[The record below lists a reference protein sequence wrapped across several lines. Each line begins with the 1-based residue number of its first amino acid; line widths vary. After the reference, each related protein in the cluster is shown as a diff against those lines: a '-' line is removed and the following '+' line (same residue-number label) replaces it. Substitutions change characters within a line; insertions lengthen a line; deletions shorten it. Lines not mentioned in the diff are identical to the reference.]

1 MALDGLSAGLL
12 AGFSTMNDYYRGKRA
27 DERAD
32 KEMGL
37 RDAQWQNTLDRQK
50 VADQRYTDE
59 TEYRKGRDSLSDARY
74 DDETKYNREQQV
86 IVNKRADAQLGLQQA
101 QFGLQQKQDQRLQKM
116 HDLEVS
122 AKEKAGWQNDNLPA
136 IKIAVNKY
144 ISGQQLTMQEQA
156 LLNNP
161 YAARYNPTKLFTP
174 EFTNASR
181 TALNKVREIVGN
193 PDAQN
198 WNPQQLYETINTP
211 EMTKSLGVMFK
222 NDLEDGIGQRTADG
236 SVVSGYASP
245 RIVPT
250 GNGMFAVEAD
260 VTYEGPDGKKFT
272 KPAPITVGRG
282 AGGDAEVK
290 QFSANDLIRY
300 FGNAAK
306 ASTEANSQQS
316 KIWSVA
322 NGLAEG
328 PNNKGYQESVVKLN
342 ADTQKNIDRINSD
355 TMMSEQEKSAAV
367 QRERQSLQ
375 QQINRMAEVFGV
387 KQGKSAPANASA
399 WAEGDPVKEEWLM
412 KNRPVAEFALS
423 RGDDLDELLAEHV
436 KAGWK
441 PEGFSF
447 GGGNGGNGGNGG
459 GSGKGGKVTQPPRP
473 GSGGDKSY
481 PGDGNSK
488 PKKAPPPSVTD
499 AYSGRK
505 VQFGASGYPTNIPQ
519 FRGSN
524 LKEVTDIMDK
534 EINPPGG
541 LTMDRYKGSG
551 IDEYAKRN
559 GFGGYNR
566 QGG

>member
-12 AGFSTMNDYYRGKRA
+12 AGFSTMNDYYRDKRA

-59 TEYRKGRDSLSDARY
+59 TEYKKERDSISDARY
-74 DDETKYNREQQV
+74 DDETKYNRSQDEIKNKQV
-86 IVNKRADAQLGLQQA
+86 DAQLGLQQA
-101 QFGLQQKQDQRLQKM
+101 QFGLQQKQDQRLQQM
-116 HDLEVS
+116 HDLEVR
-122 AKEKAGWQNDNLPA
+122 AKKKADWLTDYTPA
-136 IKIAVNKY
+136 IKVIVSKR
-144 ISGQQLTMQEQA
+144 QA
-156 LLNNP
+156 NTDAGLPIDYGLSPKELEIINNE
-161 YAARYNPTKLFTP
+161 YATRFDQTKVLTP
-174 EFTNASR
+174 EFNNASR

-306 ASTEANSQQS
+306 ASTEANSQQL
-316 KIWSVA
+316 KDWSDA
-322 NGLAEG
+322 AGLTEKADY
-328 PNNKGYQESVVKLN
+328 KGYRESVVKLN

-375 QQINRMAEVFGV
+375 QQINGMAEVFGV

-423 RGDDLDELLAEHV
+423 RGDDLDELLAEHITR
-436 KAGWK
+436 GWK
-441 PEGFSF
+441 PEGFFNNKPS
-447 GGGNGGNGGNGG
+447 GGSNQRDGGNNN
-459 GSGKGGKVTQPPRP
+459 SSITPPPR
-473 GSGGDKSY
+473 K
-481 PGDGNSK
+481 K
-488 PKKAPPPSVTD
+488 PFKLNIP
-499 AYSGRK
+499 
-505 VQFGASGYPTNIPQ
+505 SGYEQYSSPQ
-519 FRGSN
+519 GESQAPGRTFMDDLSDARSGLMSLGSAARS
-524 LKEVTDIMDK
+524 TP
-534 EINPPGG
+534 NPAN
-541 LTMDRYKGSG
+541 
-551 IDEYAKRN
+551 YAGQAWASRTTK
-559 GFGGYNR
+559 
-566 QGG
+566 

>member
-12 AGFSTMNDYYRGKRA
+12 AGFSTMNEYYRGKRA

-86 IVNKRADAQLGLQQA
+86 IVNKRADAQLGLQRA
-101 QFGLQQKQDQRLQKM
+101 QFGLQQKQDQRSQQM

-122 AKEKAGWQNDNLPA
+122 AKEKADWLNDNLPS
-136 IKIAVNKY
+136 IKVAVNKY
-144 ISGQQLTMQEQA
+144 GSGQQLTMQEQA

-174 EFTNASR
+174 ELTNASR

-260 VTYEGPDGKKFT
+260 VTYDGPDGKKFT

-306 ASTEANSQQS
+306 ASTEANSQQF

-342 ADTQKNIDRINSD
+342 ADTQKNIDRINND
-355 TMMSEQEKSAAV
+355 TVMSEKEKSDAI

-375 QQINRMAEVFGV
+375 QQINGMAGVFNIRD
-387 KQGKSAPANASA
+387 GKPAPANASA

-423 RGDDLDELLAEHV
+423 RGDDLDELLAEHI
-436 KAGWK
+436 KRGWA
-441 PEGFSF
+441 PEGFFNNKPS
-447 GGGNGGNGGNGG
+447 GGSNQRDGGNNN
-459 GSGKGGKVTQPPRP
+459 SSITPPPRKP
-473 GSGGDKSY
+473 GFKLNMPSGYEQYASKEMPAPKY
-481 PGDGNSK
+481 PGRTLGDDVIAISNAIRNAQS
-488 PKKAPPPSVTD
+488 APSPTS
-499 AYSGRK
+499 YSGL
-505 VQFGASGYPTNIPQ
+505 SW
-519 FRGSN
+519 
-524 LKEVTDIMDK
+524 
-534 EINPPGG
+534 
-541 LTMDRYKGSG
+541 DRYGK
-551 IDEYAKRN
+551 K
-559 GFGGYNR
+559 
-566 QGG
+566 

>member
-12 AGFSTMNDYYRGKRA
+12 AGFSTMNDYYRGERA

-122 AKEKAGWQNDNLPA
+122 AKEKADWLTDYTPA
-136 IKIAVNKY
+136 IKVIVSKRQANTDAGRQIDYGLSPTELKIINNKY
-144 ISGQQLTMQEQA
+144 ATRFDQ
-156 LLNNP
+156 
-161 YAARYNPTKLFTP
+161 TKVLTP

-306 ASTEANSQQS
+306 ASTEANSQQF
-316 KIWSVA
+316 KDWSVA
-322 NGLAEG
+322 AGLTEG
-328 PNNKGYQESVVKLN
+328 ADNKGYRQAVVKQM
-342 ADTQKNIDRINSD
+342 ADSNKNIDRINSD

-375 QQINRMAEVFGV
+375 QQINGMAEVFGV

-412 KNRPVAEFALS
+412 KNRPVADFALS
-423 RGDDLDELLAEHV
+423 RGDDLDELLAEHI
-436 KAGWK
+436 KRGWA
-441 PEGFSF
+441 PEGFFNNKPS
-447 GGGNGGNGGNGG
+447 G
-459 GSGKGGKVTQPPRP
+459 GS
-473 GSGGDKSY
+473 
-481 PGDGNSK
+481 NH
-488 PKKAPPPSVTD
+488 
-499 AYSGRK
+499 
-505 VQFGASGYPTNIPQ
+505 
-519 FRGSN
+519 
-524 LKEVTDIMDK
+524 
-534 EINPPGG
+534 G
-541 LTMDRYKGSG
+541 LS
-551 IDEYAKRN
+551 
-559 GFGGYNR
+559 
-566 QGG
+566 

>member
-32 KEMGL
+32 REMGL

-50 VADQRYTDE
+50 VADERYNSQE
-59 TEYRKGRDSLSDARY
+59 EYSRGRDKLADDRY
-74 DDETKYNREQQV
+74 NDETKYNRDQQA
-86 IVNKRADAQLGLQQA
+86 ISNKRADAQLGLQQE
-101 QFGLQQKQDQRLQKM
+101 QNKRSQQM
-116 HDLEVS
+116 HDLQIK
-122 AKEKAGWQNDNLPA
+122 AQEKADWLNDNMPA
-136 IKIAVNKY
+136 INVAVNKY
-144 ISGQQLTMQEQA
+144 GSGQPLTMQEQA

-181 TALNKVREIVGN
+181 TALGKVREIVGN
-193 PDAQN
+193 PEAQG
-198 WNPQQLYETINTP
+198 WNQQQLYDAINTP

-306 ASTEANSQQS
+306 ASTEANSQQF
-316 KIWSVA
+316 KDWSVA
-322 NGLAEG
+322 AGLTEG
-328 PNNKGYQESVVKLN
+328 ADNKGYRQAVVKQM
-342 ADTQKNIDRINSD
+342 ADSNKNIDRINSD

-367 QRERQSLQ
+367 QRERDALQ
-375 QQINRMAEVFGV
+375 QQIAGLADVYGV
-387 KQGKSAPANASA
+387 SKGKSVPSSASDWAMGDASREEFVRANPDLAS
-399 WAEGDPVKEEWLM
+399 E
-412 KNRPVAEFALS
+412 AL
-423 RGDDLDELLAEHV
+423 RNGMLDELYQRQID
-436 KAGWK
+436 AGWRPGQK
-441 PEGFSF
+441 PADASGKSQA
-447 GGGNGGNGGNGG
+447 GNGT
-459 GSGKGGKVTQPPRP
+459 GKVTPPPRKP
-473 GSGGDKSY
+473 GFKLNM
-481 PGDGNSK
+481 P
-488 PKKAPPPSVTD
+488 
-499 AYSGRK
+499 
-505 VQFGASGYPTNIPQ
+505 SGYEQYSSPQ
-519 FRGSN
+519 GESQAPGRTFMDDLADARTGLSSLGSAA
-524 LKEVTDIMDK
+524 KATP
-534 EINPPGG
+534 NPSNYGG
-541 LTMDRYKGSG
+541 LAWASRP
-551 IDEYAKRN
+551 AK
-559 GFGGYNR
+559 
-566 QGG
+566 